1 VRKALATL
9 ALATL
14 AGCNS
19 ATGLLSRDLDSLS
32 VDLYPDRPA
41 LVRGHLRS
49 GINPA
54 AFVVAASSG
63 GVAELAIGLG
73 ESDLREMSAS
83 LADAAEPPPIRI
95 STPASLASGRVE
107 AFQKGLYWAPSYEWT
122 IGADSFALCA
132 SVEMVNLTGQEWLT
146 PVSICDFDGE
156 RIGGSSIPM
165 TLEPGSRS
173 LFWWS
178 VATADVSAVL
188 SFGWPA
194 PGRWSALIAIPAP
207 GNGPFLPA
215 AGEPWMQAVH
225 DTIWRSAVEILDV
238 TQQMTPQ
245 ERGYSGLLTVG
256 NVATWPVT
264 AIARSS
270 NGLASG
276 AAVTFPG
283 MPDSLVL
290 EPGESRQ
297 IVFWIIY
304 PD

>member
-19 ATGLLSRDLDSLS
+19 VTGLLSRDLDSLS

-41 LVRGHLRS
+41 LVCGHLKC

-54 AFVVAASSG
+54 AFVVAASSR

-73 ESDLREMSAS
+73 ESDLREMFES

-95 STPASLASGRVE
+95 STPALLASGRVE

-122 IGADSFALCA
+122 IGADSFALYA

-146 PVSICDFDGE
+146 PVSICDSGGE
-156 RIGGSSIPM
+156 RVGGSSAPM
-165 TLEPGSRS
+165 SLEPGSRS
-173 LFWWS
+173 VFWWS
-178 VATADVSAVL
+178 AATADVRAVL

-194 PGRWSALIAIPAP
+194 PGRWSALVAIPAR

-215 AGEPWMQAVH
+215 AGEPWMQAAH
-225 DTIWRSAVEILDV
+225 DTIWRSAAEILDV
-238 TQQMTPQ
+238 TQEMTPQ
-245 ERGYSGLLTVG
+245 ERGYSGLLTVR
-256 NVATWPVT
+256 NVAAWPVT
-264 AIARSS
+264 ATARSS

-276 AAVTFPG
+276 AAVTIPG

-297 IVFWIIY
+297 IEFWMIY